1 MYFLILAYITYR
13 IILFI
18 RFNVKNQIIKAR
30 AAAVLKRRNAQYH
43 NFQKEIDGIDVK
55 EVLAMDV
62 T

>member
-1 MYFLILAYITYR
+1 
-13 IILFI
+13 
-18 RFNVKNQIIKAR
+18 VKNQIIKAR